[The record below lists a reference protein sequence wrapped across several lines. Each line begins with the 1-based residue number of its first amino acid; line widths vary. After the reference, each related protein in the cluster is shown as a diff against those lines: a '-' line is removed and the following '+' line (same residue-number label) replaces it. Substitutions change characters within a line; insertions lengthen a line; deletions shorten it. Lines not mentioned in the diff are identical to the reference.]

1 MNNYSNRKNIFKIDW
16 TLVLVY
22 IFLVGFGLANILSS
36 SISGENISLFD
47 FSTLYGKQFVFV
59 LASLLVIIITLT
71 IEVKFYERFSSIFY
85 LVCIFFVLGLFI
97 FGNNI
102 NGSLSWYSFNNL
114 TIQPSEFMK
123 VGAALAVAK
132 FISDIQTNMKKLSD
146 QLKLLLI
153 IMLPI
158 MLIILQNDT
167 GTSIVFFSLFFVLY
181 REGISQIYLLI
192 VFTILSISILTI
204 KTSISTAILLS
215 LIIILLNYLYKNKKS
230 RSIINSS
237 MILLFCIF
245 ISFLTDYTYK
255 NILKTHQRN
264 YISVWLDL
272 EKDPIKIKQMKR
284 TILYNLNESEKAIS
298 SGGLTGKGYL
308 EGSRTIG
315 NFVPEQHSDYIFSS
329 VGEEWGFLGSSFI
342 IVLYIILILRIVA
355 LSEMQKNHFSRIYG
369 YSIASIFFFHFM
381 INIGMVL
388 GLTPTIGIPLPF
400 LSYGGSS
407 LIAFTLLLFIF
418 IRLDGNRKNEW

>member
-1 MNNYSNRKNIFKIDW
+1 MYSERKNIFKIDW
-16 TLVLVY
+16 TLFLVY

-36 SISGENISLFD
+36 SISRENISLFD
-47 FSTLYGKQFVFV
+47 FNTLYEKQFIFI
-59 LASLLVIIITLT
+59 LLSLLVIIITLT

-97 FGNNI
+97 FGNKV
-102 NGSLSWYSFNNL
+102 NGALSWYSFNNL

-123 VGAALAVAK
+123 VGTALAISK

-153 IMLPI
+153 IILPL

-167 GTSIVFFSLFFVLY
+167 GTSIVFCSLFFVLY

-192 VFTILSISILTI
+192 AFIILSISILTI

-215 LIIILLNYLYKNKKS
+215 LIIILLNYLYKKKKS
-230 RSIINSS
+230 RRFINSS
-237 MILLFCIF
+237 MIFLFCIF
-245 ISFLTDYTYK
+245 ISFLTDYSYK

-264 YISVWLDL
+264 YISVWLNL

-308 EGSRTIG
+308 EGTRTIG
-315 NFVPEQHSDYIFSS
+315 NFVPEQHSDYIFST
-329 VGEEWGFLGSSFI
+329 VGEEWGFVGSSFI
-342 IVLYIILILRIVA
+342 IILYIILILRIVA
-355 LSEMQKNHFSRIYG
+355 LSELQKNNFSRIYG
-369 YSIASIFFFHFM
+369 YSVASIIFIHFM

-407 LIAFTLLLFIF
+407 LLAFTLLLFIF
-418 IRLDGNRKNEW
+418 IRLDANRINEW

>member
-1 MNNYSNRKNIFKIDW
+1 MYSNRKNIFKIDW

-47 FSTLYGKQFVFV
+47 FSTLYGKQFIFI
-59 LASLLVIIITLT
+59 LASLLVIIVTLT

-97 FGNNI
+97 FGNKV
-102 NGSLSWYSFNNL
+102 NGALSWYSFNNL

-123 VGAALAVAK
+123 AGTALAVAK

-192 VFTILSISILTI
+192 VFIILSISILTI
-204 KTSISTAILLS
+204 KISISTAILLS
-215 LIIILLNYLYKNKKS
+215 VIIILLNYLYKNKKS

-237 MILLFCIF
+237 MIFLFCII

-272 EKDPIKIKQMKR
+272 EKDPIKIKEMKR

-298 SGGLTGKGYL
+298 SGRLTGKGYL
-308 EGSRTIG
+308 EGTRTIG
-315 NFVPEQHSDYIFSS
+315 NFVPEQHSDYIFST

-355 LSEMQKNHFSRIYG
+355 LSELQKNHFSRIYG
-369 YSIASIFFFHFM
+369 YSIASIIFFHFM

-388 GLTPTIGIPLPF
+388 GLMPTIGIPLPF

-418 IRLDGNRKNEW
+418 IRLDGNRMNEW

>member
-1 MNNYSNRKNIFKIDW
+1 MYSERKNIFKIDW

-36 SISGENISLFD
+36 SISGENISLFN
-47 FSTLYGKQFVFV
+47 FNTLYGKQFIFI
-59 LASLLVIIITLT
+59 LLSLLVIIITLT

-85 LVCIFFVLGLFI
+85 LVCIFFILGLFA
-97 FGNNI
+97 FGNKV
-102 NGSLSWYSFNNL
+102 NGALSWYSFNNL

-132 FISDIQTNMKKLSD
+132 FISDIQTNMKKFSD

-153 IMLPI
+153 IVLPL

-167 GTSIVFFSLFFVLY
+167 GTSIVFCSLFFVLY

-192 VFTILSISILTI
+192 AFIILSISILTI
-204 KTSISTAILLS
+204 KISISTAILLS
-215 LIIILLNYLYKNKKS
+215 LIIILLNYLYKKKKS
-230 RSIINSS
+230 RRFINSL
-237 MILLFCIF
+237 MIFLFCIF
-245 ISFLTDYTYK
+245 ISFLTDYSYK

-264 YISVWLDL
+264 YISVWLNL

-308 EGSRTIG
+308 EGTRTIG
-315 NFVPEQHSDYIFSS
+315 NFVPEQHSDYIFST
-329 VGEEWGFLGSSFI
+329 VGEEWGFVGSSFI
-342 IVLYIILILRIVA
+342 IILYIILILRIVA
-355 LSEMQKNHFSRIYG
+355 LSELQKNHFSRIYG
-369 YSIASIFFFHFM
+369 YSVASIIFIHFM

-407 LIAFTLLLFIF
+407 LLAFTLLLFIF
-418 IRLDGNRKNEW
+418 IRLDANRINEW

>member
-1 MNNYSNRKNIFKIDW
+1 MYSERKNIFKIDW

-47 FSTLYGKQFVFV
+47 FNTLYGKQFIFI
-59 LASLLVIIITLT
+59 LSSLLVIIITLT

-97 FGNNI
+97 FGKEV
-102 NGSLSWYSFNNL
+102 NGALSWYSFNNL

-123 VGAALAVAK
+123 VGTALAISK
-132 FISDIQTNMKKLSD
+132 FISDIQINMKKLSD

-153 IMLPI
+153 IILPL

-167 GTSIVFFSLFFVLY
+167 GTSIVFCSLFFVLY

-192 VFTILSISILTI
+192 AFIILSVSILTI

-215 LIIILLNYLYKNKKS
+215 LIIILLNYLYKKKKS
-230 RSIINSS
+230 RRFINSS
-237 MILLFCIF
+237 MIFLFCIF
-245 ISFLTDYTYK
+245 ISFLTNYSYK

-264 YISVWLDL
+264 YISVWLNL

-308 EGSRTIG
+308 EGTRTIG
-315 NFVPEQHSDYIFSS
+315 NFVPEQHSDYIFSTI
-329 VGEEWGFLGSSFI
+329 GEEWGFVGSSFI
-342 IVLYIILILRIVA
+342 IILYIILILRIVA
-355 LSEMQKNHFSRIYG
+355 LSELQKNNFSRIYG
-369 YSIASIFFFHFM
+369 YSVASIIFIHFM

-407 LIAFTLLLFIF
+407 LLAFTLLLFIF
-418 IRLDGNRKNEW
+418 IRLDANKINEW

>member
-1 MNNYSNRKNIFKIDW
+1 MYSERKNIFKIDW

-47 FSTLYGKQFVFV
+47 FNTLYGKQFIFI
-59 LASLLVIIITLT
+59 LSSLLVIIITLT

-97 FGNNI
+97 FGKEV
-102 NGSLSWYSFNNL
+102 NGALSWYSFNNL

-123 VGAALAVAK
+123 VGTALAISK
-132 FISDIQTNMKKLSD
+132 FISDIQINMKKLSD

-153 IMLPI
+153 IILPL

-192 VFTILSISILTI
+192 AFIILSVSILTI

-215 LIIILLNYLYKNKKS
+215 LIIILLNYLYKKKKS
-230 RSIINSS
+230 RRFMNSS
-237 MILLFCIF
+237 MIFLFCIF
-245 ISFLTDYTYK
+245 ISFLTDYSYK

-264 YISVWLDL
+264 YISVWLNL

-298 SGGLTGKGYL
+298 SGGFTGKGYL
-308 EGSRTIG
+308 EGTRTIG
-315 NFVPEQHSDYIFSS
+315 NFVPEQHSDYIFSTI
-329 VGEEWGFLGSSFI
+329 GEEWGFVGSSFI
-342 IVLYIILILRIVA
+342 IILYIILILRIVA
-355 LSEMQKNHFSRIYG
+355 LSELQKNNFSRIYG
-369 YSIASIFFFHFM
+369 YSVASIIFIHFM

-407 LIAFTLLLFIF
+407 LLAFTLLLFIF
-418 IRLDGNRKNEW
+418 IRLDANRINEW

>member
-1 MNNYSNRKNIFKIDW
+1 MYSERKNIFKIDW

-47 FSTLYGKQFVFV
+47 FNTLYGKQFIFI
-59 LASLLVIIITLT
+59 LSSLLVIIITLT

-97 FGNNI
+97 FGNKV
-102 NGSLSWYSFNNL
+102 NGALSWYSFNNL

-123 VGAALAVAK
+123 VGTALAIAK

-153 IMLPI
+153 IILPLI
-158 MLIILQNDT
+158 LIILQNDT

-192 VFTILSISILTI
+192 AFIILSISILTI

-215 LIIILLNYLYKNKKS
+215 LIIILLNYLYKKKKS
-230 RSIINSS
+230 RRFINSS
-237 MILLFCIF
+237 MIFLFCIF
-245 ISFLTDYTYK
+245 ISFLTDYSYK

-264 YISVWLDL
+264 YISVWLNL

-308 EGSRTIG
+308 EGTRTIG
-315 NFVPEQHSDYIFSS
+315 NFVPEQHSDYIFST
-329 VGEEWGFLGSSFI
+329 VGEEWGFVGSSFI
-342 IVLYIILILRIVA
+342 IILYIILILRIVA
-355 LSEMQKNHFSRIYG
+355 LSELQKNHFSRIYG
-369 YSIASIFFFHFM
+369 YSVASIIFVHFM

-407 LIAFTLLLFIF
+407 LLAFTLLLFIF
-418 IRLDGNRKNEW
+418 IRLDANRINEW

>member
-1 MNNYSNRKNIFKIDW
+1 
-16 TLVLVY
+16 
-22 IFLVGFGLANILSS
+22 
-36 SISGENISLFD
+36 
-47 FSTLYGKQFVFV
+47 
-59 LASLLVIIITLT
+59 
-71 IEVKFYERFSSIFY
+71 
-85 LVCIFFVLGLFI
+85 
-97 FGNNI
+97 
-102 NGSLSWYSFNNL
+102 
-114 TIQPSEFMK
+114 MK
-123 VGAALAVAK
+123 VGTALAVAK
-132 FISDIQTNMKKLSD
+132 FASDIQTNMKKFTD

-153 IMLPI
+153 IVTPI
-158 MLIILQNDT
+158 ILIILQNDT

-192 VFTILSISILTI
+192 VFIILSISILTI

-215 LIIILLNYLYKNKKS
+215 VIIILLNYLFKNRKS

-237 MILLFCIF
+237 MIFLFCII

-284 TILYNLNESEKAIS
+284 TVLYNLNESEKAIS

-342 IVLYIILILRIVA
+342 IVVYIILILRIVA

-369 YSIASIFFFHFM
+369 YSIASIIFFHFM

>member
-1 MNNYSNRKNIFKIDW
+1 MYSERKNIFKIDW
-16 TLVLVY
+16 ALVLVY

-47 FSTLYGKQFVFV
+47 FNALYGKQFIFI
-59 LASLLVIIITLT
+59 LLSLLVIIITLT

-85 LVCIFFVLGLFI
+85 LVCIFFILGLFV
-97 FGNNI
+97 FGNKV
-102 NGSLSWYSFNNL
+102 NGALSWYSFNNL

-123 VGAALAVAK
+123 VGTALAVAK

-153 IMLPI
+153 IILPLI
-158 MLIILQNDT
+158 LIILQNDT

-192 VFTILSISILTI
+192 AFIILSISILTI

-215 LIIILLNYLYKNKKS
+215 LIIILLNYLYKKKKS
-230 RSIINSS
+230 RRFINSS
-237 MILLFCIF
+237 MIFLFCIF
-245 ISFLTDYTYK
+245 ISFLTDYSYK

-264 YISVWLDL
+264 YISVWLNL

-308 EGSRTIG
+308 EGTRTIG
-315 NFVPEQHSDYIFSS
+315 NFVPEQHSDYIFST
-329 VGEEWGFLGSSFI
+329 VGEEWGFVGSSFI
-342 IVLYIILILRIVA
+342 IILYIILILRIVT
-355 LSEMQKNHFSRIYG
+355 LSELQKNHFSRIYG
-369 YSIASIFFFHFM
+369 YSVASIIFIHFM

-407 LIAFTLLLFIF
+407 LLAFTLLLFIF
-418 IRLDGNRKNEW
+418 IRLDANRINEW

>member
-1 MNNYSNRKNIFKIDW
+1 MYSNRKNIFKIDW

-97 FGNNI
+97 FGNEVK
-102 NGSLSWYSFNNL
+102 GALSWYSFNDF

-123 VGAALAVAK
+123 AGTALAVAK

-158 MLIILQNDT
+158 ILIILQNDT

-192 VFTILSISILTI
+192 AFIILSISILTI

-215 LIIILLNYLYKNKKS
+215 GIIVLLNYLYKNKKS

-272 EKDPIKIKQMKR
+272 EKDPVKIKQMKR
-284 TILYNLNESEKAIS
+284 TVLYNLNESEKAIS

-308 EGSRTIG
+308 EGTRTIG
-315 NFVPEQHSDYIFSS
+315 NFVPEQHSDYIFST

-342 IVLYIILILRIVA
+342 IVLYIILILRIVT
-355 LSEMQKNHFSRIYG
+355 LSELQKNHFSRIYG
-369 YSIASIFFFHFM
+369 YSVASIIFFHFM

-400 LSYGGSS
+400 LSYGGSN

-418 IRLDGNRKNEW
+418 IRLDGNRINEW

>member
-1 MNNYSNRKNIFKIDW
+1 MYSQRKNIFKIDW

-47 FSTLYGKQFVFV
+47 FNTLYGKQFIFI
-59 LASLLVIIITLT
+59 LSSLLVIIITLT

-97 FGNNI
+97 FGKEV
-102 NGSLSWYSFNNL
+102 NGALSWYSFNNL

-123 VGAALAVAK
+123 VGTALAISK
-132 FISDIQTNMKKLSD
+132 FISDIQINMKKLSD

-153 IMLPI
+153 IILPL

-192 VFTILSISILTI
+192 AFIILSVSILTI

-215 LIIILLNYLYKNKKS
+215 LIIILLNYLYKKKKS
-230 RSIINSS
+230 RRFMNSS
-237 MILLFCIF
+237 MIFLFCIF
-245 ISFLTDYTYK
+245 ISFLTDYSYK

-264 YISVWLDL
+264 YISVWLNL

-298 SGGLTGKGYL
+298 SGGFTGKGYL
-308 EGSRTIG
+308 EGTRTIG
-315 NFVPEQHSDYIFSS
+315 NFVPEQHSDYIFSTI
-329 VGEEWGFLGSSFI
+329 GEEWGFVGSSFI
-342 IVLYIILILRIVA
+342 IILYIILILRIVA
-355 LSEMQKNHFSRIYG
+355 LSELQKNNFSRIYG
-369 YSIASIFFFHFM
+369 YSVASIIFIHFM

-407 LIAFTLLLFIF
+407 LLAFTLLLFIF
-418 IRLDGNRKNEW
+418 IRLDANRINEW

>member
-1 MNNYSNRKNIFKIDW
+1 MYSNRKNIFKIDW

-59 LASLLVIIITLT
+59 LASLLVILITLT

-158 MLIILQNDT
+158 ILIILQNDT

-192 VFTILSISILTI
+192 AFIILSISILTI
-204 KTSISTAILLS
+204 KTSISTAILFS
-215 LIIILLNYLYKNKKS
+215 VIIILLNYLYKNKKS

-237 MILLFCIF
+237 MIFLFCIF
-245 ISFLTDYTYK
+245 ISFLTDYTYN

-308 EGSRTIG
+308 EGTRTIG
-315 NFVPEQHSDYIFSS
+315 NFVPEQHSDYIFST
-329 VGEEWGFLGSSFI
+329 VGEEWGFMGSSFI
-342 IVLYIILILRIVA
+342 IVLYIILILRIVT
-355 LSEMQKNHFSRIYG
+355 LSELQKSHFSKIYG
-369 YSIASIFFFHFM
+369 YSVASIIFLHFM

-418 IRLDGNRKNEW
+418 IRLDGNRINEW

>member
-1 MNNYSNRKNIFKIDW
+1 MYSERKNIFKIDW

-36 SISGENISLFD
+36 SVSGENISLFD
-47 FSTLYGKQFVFV
+47 FNALYGKQFIFI
-59 LASLLVIIITLT
+59 LLSLLVIIITLT

-97 FGNNI
+97 FGKEV
-102 NGSLSWYSFNNL
+102 NGALSWYSFNNL

-132 FISDIQTNMKKLSD
+132 FISDIQTNMKKISD

-153 IMLPI
+153 IVLPL

-192 VFTILSISILTI
+192 AFIILSISILTI
-204 KTSISTAILLS
+204 KISISTAILLS
-215 LIIILLNYLYKNKKS
+215 LIIILLNYLYKKKKS
-230 RSIINSS
+230 RRFINSL
-237 MILLFCIF
+237 MIFLFCIF
-245 ISFLTDYTYK
+245 ISFLTDYSYK

-264 YISVWLDL
+264 YISVWLNL

-308 EGSRTIG
+308 EGTRTIG
-315 NFVPEQHSDYIFSS
+315 NFVPEQHSDYIFST
-329 VGEEWGFLGSSFI
+329 VGEEWGFVGSSFI
-342 IVLYIILILRIVA
+342 IILYIILILRIVA
-355 LSEMQKNHFSRIYG
+355 LSELQKNHFSRIYG
-369 YSIASIFFFHFM
+369 YSVASIIFIHFM

-407 LIAFTLLLFIF
+407 LLAFTLLLFIF
-418 IRLDGNRKNEW
+418 IRLDANRINEW

>member
-1 MNNYSNRKNIFKIDW
+1 MYSNRKNIFKIDW

-36 SISGENISLFD
+36 SISGESILLFD
-47 FSTLYGKQFVFV
+47 FSTLYGKQFIFI

-97 FGNNI
+97 FGNKV
-102 NGSLSWYSFNNL
+102 NGALSWYSFNNL

-123 VGAALAVAK
+123 VGTALAVAK

-192 VFTILSISILTI
+192 VFIILSISILTI
-204 KTSISTAILLS
+204 KISISTAILLS
-215 LIIILLNYLYKNKKS
+215 VIIILLNYLYKNKKS

-237 MILLFCIF
+237 MIFLFCII

-272 EKDPIKIKQMKR
+272 EKDPIKIKEMKR

-298 SGGLTGKGYL
+298 SGRLTGKGYL
-308 EGSRTIG
+308 EGTRTIG
-315 NFVPEQHSDYIFSS
+315 NFVPEQHSDYIFST

-355 LSEMQKNHFSRIYG
+355 LSELQKNHFSRIYG
-369 YSIASIFFFHFM
+369 YSIASIIFFHFM

-388 GLTPTIGIPLPF
+388 GLMPTIGIPLPF

-418 IRLDGNRKNEW
+418 IRLDGNRINEW

>member
-1 MNNYSNRKNIFKIDW
+1 MYSERKNIFKIDW
-16 TLVLVY
+16 TLFLVY

-47 FSTLYGKQFVFV
+47 FNALYGKQFIFI
-59 LASLLVIIITLT
+59 LLSLLVIIITLT

-85 LVCIFFVLGLFI
+85 LVCIFFILGLFV
-97 FGNNI
+97 FGNKV
-102 NGSLSWYSFNNL
+102 NGALSWYSFNNL

-123 VGAALAVAK
+123 VGTALAVAK

-153 IMLPI
+153 IILPLI
-158 MLIILQNDT
+158 LIILQNDT

-192 VFTILSISILTI
+192 AFIILSISILTI

-215 LIIILLNYLYKNKKS
+215 LIIILLNYLYKKKKS
-230 RSIINSS
+230 RRLINSS
-237 MILLFCIF
+237 MIFLFCIF
-245 ISFLTDYTYK
+245 ISFLTDYSYK

-264 YISVWLDL
+264 YISVWLNL

-315 NFVPEQHSDYIFSS
+315 NFVPEQHSDYIFST
-329 VGEEWGFLGSSFI
+329 VGEEWGFVGSSFI
-342 IVLYIILILRIVA
+342 IILYIILILRIVA
-355 LSEMQKNHFSRIYG
+355 LSELQKNHFSRIYG
-369 YSIASIFFFHFM
+369 YSVASIIFIHFM

-407 LIAFTLLLFIF
+407 LLAFTLLLFIF
-418 IRLDGNRKNEW
+418 IRLDANRINEW

>member
-1 MNNYSNRKNIFKIDW
+1 MYSERKNIFKIDW

-47 FSTLYGKQFVFV
+47 FNALYGKQFIFI
-59 LASLLVIIITLT
+59 LLSLLVIIITLT

-85 LVCIFFVLGLFI
+85 LVCIFFILGLFV
-97 FGNNI
+97 FGNKV
-102 NGSLSWYSFNNL
+102 NGALSWYSFNNL

-123 VGAALAVAK
+123 VGTALAVAK

-153 IMLPI
+153 IILPLI
-158 MLIILQNDT
+158 LIILQNDT

-192 VFTILSISILTI
+192 AFIILSISILTI

-215 LIIILLNYLYKNKKS
+215 LIIILLNYLYKKKKS
-230 RSIINSS
+230 RRFINSS
-237 MILLFCIF
+237 MIFLFCIF
-245 ISFLTDYTYK
+245 MSFLTDYSYK

-264 YISVWLDL
+264 YISVWLNL

-308 EGSRTIG
+308 EGTRTIG
-315 NFVPEQHSDYIFSS
+315 NFVPEQHSDYIFSTI
-329 VGEEWGFLGSSFI
+329 GEEWGFVGSSFI
-342 IVLYIILILRIVA
+342 IILYIILILRIVA
-355 LSEMQKNHFSRIYG
+355 LSELQKNNFSRIYG
-369 YSIASIFFFHFM
+369 YSVASIIFIHFM

-388 GLTPTIGIPLPF
+388 GLMPTIGIPLPF

-407 LIAFTLLLFIF
+407 LLAFTLLLFIF
-418 IRLDGNRKNEW
+418 IRLDANRINEW

>member
-1 MNNYSNRKNIFKIDW
+1 MYSNRKNIFKIDW

-47 FSTLYGKQFVFV
+47 FSTLYGKQFIFI

-97 FGNNI
+97 FGNKV
-102 NGSLSWYSFNNL
+102 NGALSWYSFNNL

-123 VGAALAVAK
+123 VGTALAVAK
-132 FISDIQTNMKKLSD
+132 FISDIQTNMKKFSD

-153 IMLPI
+153 IVLPL

-167 GTSIVFFSLFFVLY
+167 GTSIVFCSLFFVLY

-192 VFTILSISILTI
+192 AFIILSISILTI
-204 KTSISTAILLS
+204 KISISTAILLS
-215 LIIILLNYLYKNKKS
+215 VIIILLNYLYKNKKS

-237 MILLFCIF
+237 MIFLFCII

-272 EKDPIKIKQMKR
+272 EKDPIKIKEMKR

-298 SGGLTGKGYL
+298 SGRLTGKGYL
-308 EGSRTIG
+308 EGTRTIG
-315 NFVPEQHSDYIFSS
+315 NFVPEQHSDYIFST

-355 LSEMQKNHFSRIYG
+355 LSELQKNHFSRIYG
-369 YSIASIFFFHFM
+369 YSIASIIFFHFM

-388 GLTPTIGIPLPF
+388 GLMPTIGIPLPF

-418 IRLDGNRKNEW
+418 IRLDGNRMNEW

>member
-1 MNNYSNRKNIFKIDW
+1 MYSNRKNIFKIDW

-47 FSTLYGKQFVFV
+47 FSTLYGKQFIFI
-59 LASLLVIIITLT
+59 LASLLVIIVTLT

-97 FGNNI
+97 FGNKV
-102 NGSLSWYSFNNL
+102 NGALSWYSFNNL

-123 VGAALAVAK
+123 VGTALAVAK

-192 VFTILSISILTI
+192 VFIILSISILTI
-204 KTSISTAILLS
+204 KISISTAILLS
-215 LIIILLNYLYKNKKS
+215 VIIILLNYLYKNKKS

-237 MILLFCIF
+237 MIFLFCII

-272 EKDPIKIKQMKR
+272 EKDPIKIKEMKR

-298 SGGLTGKGYL
+298 SGRLTGKGYL
-308 EGSRTIG
+308 EGTRTIG
-315 NFVPEQHSDYIFSS
+315 NFVPEQHSDYIFST
-329 VGEEWGFLGSSFI
+329 VGEEWGFMGSSFI

-355 LSEMQKNHFSRIYG
+355 LSELQKSHFSKIYG
-369 YSIASIFFFHFM
+369 YSVASIIFLHFM

-388 GLTPTIGIPLPF
+388 GLMPTIGIPLPF

-418 IRLDGNRKNEW
+418 IRLDGNRMNEW

>member
-1 MNNYSNRKNIFKIDW
+1 MYSNRKNIFKIDW
-16 TLVLVY
+16 TLILVY

-47 FSTLYGKQFVFV
+47 FSTLYGKQFIFI
-59 LASLLVIIITLT
+59 LASLLVIIVTLT

-192 VFTILSISILTI
+192 VFIILSISILTI
-204 KTSISTAILLS
+204 KISISTAILLS
-215 LIIILLNYLYKNKKS
+215 VIIILLNYLYKNKKS

-237 MILLFCIF
+237 MIFLFCII

-272 EKDPIKIKQMKR
+272 EKDPIKIKEMKR

-298 SGGLTGKGYL
+298 SGRLTGKGYL
-308 EGSRTIG
+308 EGTRTIG
-315 NFVPEQHSDYIFSS
+315 NFVPEQHSDYIFST

-355 LSEMQKNHFSRIYG
+355 LSELQKNHFSRIYG
-369 YSIASIFFFHFM
+369 YSIASIIFFHFM

-388 GLTPTIGIPLPF
+388 GLMPTIGIPLPF

-418 IRLDGNRKNEW
+418 IRLDGNRINEW

>member
-1 MNNYSNRKNIFKIDW
+1 MYSGRKNIFKIDW
-16 TLVLVY
+16 TLFLVY

-36 SISGENISLFD
+36 SVSGENISLFD
-47 FSTLYGKQFVFV
+47 FNTLYEKQFIFI
-59 LASLLVIIITLT
+59 LLSLLVIIITLT

-97 FGNNI
+97 FGNKV
-102 NGSLSWYSFNNL
+102 NGALSWYSFNNL

-123 VGAALAVAK
+123 VGTALAIAK

-153 IMLPI
+153 IILPL

-167 GTSIVFFSLFFVLY
+167 GTSIVFCSLFFVLY

-192 VFTILSISILTI
+192 AFIILSISILTI

-215 LIIILLNYLYKNKKS
+215 LIIILLNYLYKKKKS
-230 RSIINSS
+230 RRFINSS
-237 MILLFCIF
+237 MIFLFCIF
-245 ISFLTDYTYK
+245 ISFLTDYSYK

-264 YISVWLDL
+264 YISVWLNL

-308 EGSRTIG
+308 EGTRTIG
-315 NFVPEQHSDYIFSS
+315 NFVPEQHSDYIFST
-329 VGEEWGFLGSSFI
+329 VGEEWGFVGSSFI
-342 IVLYIILILRIVA
+342 IILYIILILRIVA
-355 LSEMQKNHFSRIYG
+355 LSELQKNNFSRIYG
-369 YSIASIFFFHFM
+369 YSVASIIFIHFM

-407 LIAFTLLLFIF
+407 LLAFTLLLFIF
-418 IRLDGNRKNEW
+418 IRLDANRINEW

>member
-1 MNNYSNRKNIFKIDW
+1 MYSNRKNIFKIDW

-47 FSTLYGKQFVFV
+47 FSTLYGKQFIFI
-59 LASLLVIIITLT
+59 LASLLVIIVTLT

-158 MLIILQNDT
+158 ILIILQNDT

-192 VFTILSISILTI
+192 VFIILSISILTI
-204 KTSISTAILLS
+204 KISISTAILLS
-215 LIIILLNYLYKNKKS
+215 VIIILLNYLYKNKKS

-237 MILLFCIF
+237 MIFLFCIF
-245 ISFLTDYTYK
+245 ISFLTDYTYN

-272 EKDPIKIKQMKR
+272 EKDPIKIKEMKR

-298 SGGLTGKGYL
+298 SGRLTGKGYL
-308 EGSRTIG
+308 EGTRTIG
-315 NFVPEQHSDYIFSS
+315 NFVPEQHSDYIFST

-355 LSEMQKNHFSRIYG
+355 LSELQKNHFSRIYG
-369 YSIASIFFFHFM
+369 YSIASIIFFHFM

-388 GLTPTIGIPLPF
+388 GLMPTIGIPLPF

-418 IRLDGNRKNEW
+418 IRLDGNRMNEW

>member
-1 MNNYSNRKNIFKIDW
+1 MYSNRKNIFKIDW

-158 MLIILQNDT
+158 ILIILQNDT

-192 VFTILSISILTI
+192 VFIILSISILTI
-204 KTSISTAILLS
+204 KTSISTAILFS
-215 LIIILLNYLYKNKKS
+215 VIIILLNYLYKNKKS

-237 MILLFCIF
+237 MIFLFCIF
-245 ISFLTDYTYK
+245 ISFLTDYTYN

-308 EGSRTIG
+308 EGTRTIG
-315 NFVPEQHSDYIFSS
+315 NFVPEQHSDYIFST
-329 VGEEWGFLGSSFI
+329 VGEEWGFMGSSFI

-355 LSEMQKNHFSRIYG
+355 LSELQKSHFSKIYG
-369 YSIASIFFFHFM
+369 YSVASIIFLHFM

-418 IRLDGNRKNEW
+418 IRLDGNRINEW

>member
-1 MNNYSNRKNIFKIDW
+1 MHSSRKNIFRIDW
-16 TLVLVY
+16 VLVLVY
-22 IFLVGFGLANILSS
+22 IFLIGFGLANILSS
-36 SISGENISLFD
+36 SISGENISLLD
-47 FSTLYGKQFVFV
+47 FSSLYGKQFVFILTSV
-59 LASLLVIIITLT
+59 LVIIITLT

-85 LVCIFFVLGLFI
+85 LVCIFFVFGLFL
-97 FGNNI
+97 FGSEV
-102 NGSLSWYSFNNL
+102 NGALSWYSFNNF

-123 VGAALAVAK
+123 AGAALGIAK
-132 FISDIQTNMKKLSD
+132 FISDIQTNMKELSD

-153 IMLPI
+153 IGLPI
-158 MLIILQNDT
+158 ILIILQNDT

-181 REGISQIYLLI
+181 REGVSQIYLLV
-192 VFTILSISILTI
+192 VFIILSISILTI
-204 KTSISTAILLS
+204 KTSISTSILLS

-230 RSIINSS
+230 RSIVNSS
-237 MILLFCIF
+237 MIFLFCIF
-245 ISFLTDYTYK
+245 MSFLTDYTYK

-308 EGSRTIG
+308 EGTRTIG
-315 NFVPEQHSDYIFSS
+315 NFVPEQHSDYIFST

-342 IVLYIILILRIVA
+342 IVLYIILVLRIVI
-355 LSEMQKNHFSRIYG
+355 LSELQKNYFSRIYG
-369 YSIASIFFFHFM
+369 YSVASIIFFHFM

-407 LIAFTLLLFIF
+407 LIAFTLMLFIF
-418 IRLDGNRKNEW
+418 IRLDGNRINEW

>member
-1 MNNYSNRKNIFKIDW
+1 MYSERKNIFKIDW

-36 SISGENISLFD
+36 SISGENISLFN
-47 FSTLYGKQFVFV
+47 FNALYGKQFIFI
-59 LASLLVIIITLT
+59 LLSLLVIIITLT

-85 LVCIFFVLGLFI
+85 LVCIFFILGLFA
-97 FGNNI
+97 FGNKV
-102 NGSLSWYSFNNL
+102 NGALSWYSFNNL

-123 VGAALAVAK
+123 VGTALAVAK
-132 FISDIQTNMKKLSD
+132 FISDIQTNMKKISD

-153 IMLPI
+153 IVLPL

-167 GTSIVFFSLFFVLY
+167 GTSIVFCSLFFVLY

-192 VFTILSISILTI
+192 AFIILSISILTI
-204 KTSISTAILLS
+204 KISISTAILLS
-215 LIIILLNYLYKNKKS
+215 LIIILLNYLYKKKKS
-230 RSIINSS
+230 RRFINSL
-237 MILLFCIF
+237 MIFLFCIF
-245 ISFLTDYTYK
+245 MSFLTDYSYK

-264 YISVWLDL
+264 YISVWLNL

-308 EGSRTIG
+308 EGTRTIG
-315 NFVPEQHSDYIFSS
+315 NFVPEQHSDYIFST
-329 VGEEWGFLGSSFI
+329 VGEEWGFVGSSFI
-342 IVLYIILILRIVA
+342 IILYIILILRIVA
-355 LSEMQKNHFSRIYG
+355 LSELQKNHFSRIYG
-369 YSIASIFFFHFM
+369 YSVASIIFIHFM

-400 LSYGGSS
+400 LSYGGSN
-407 LIAFTLLLFIF
+407 LLAFTLLLFIF
-418 IRLDGNRKNEW
+418 IRLDANRINEW

>member
-1 MNNYSNRKNIFKIDW
+1 MYSERKNIFKIDW

-47 FSTLYGKQFVFV
+47 FNALYGKQFIFI
-59 LASLLVIIITLT
+59 LLSLLVIIITLT

-85 LVCIFFVLGLFI
+85 LVCIFFILGLFA
-97 FGNNI
+97 FGNKV
-102 NGSLSWYSFNNL
+102 NGALSWYSFNNL

-123 VGAALAVAK
+123 VGTALAVAK
-132 FISDIQTNMKKLSD
+132 FISDIQTNMKKFSD

-153 IMLPI
+153 IVLPL

-192 VFTILSISILTI
+192 AFIILSISILTI
-204 KTSISTAILLS
+204 KISISTAILLS
-215 LIIILLNYLYKNKKS
+215 LIIILLNYLYKKKKS
-230 RSIINSS
+230 RRFINSS
-237 MILLFCIF
+237 MIFLFCIF
-245 ISFLTDYTYK
+245 ISFLTNYSYK

-264 YISVWLDL
+264 YISVWLNL

-308 EGSRTIG
+308 EGTRTIG
-315 NFVPEQHSDYIFSS
+315 NFVPEQHSDYIFST
-329 VGEEWGFLGSSFI
+329 VGEEWGFVGSSFI
-342 IVLYIILILRIVA
+342 IILYIILILRIVA
-355 LSEMQKNHFSRIYG
+355 LSELQKNHFSRIYG
-369 YSIASIFFFHFM
+369 YSVASIIFIHFM

-407 LIAFTLLLFIF
+407 LLAFTLLLFIF
-418 IRLDGNRKNEW
+418 IRLDANRINEW

>member
-1 MNNYSNRKNIFKIDW
+1 MIFFIIYKGGD
-16 TLVLVY
+16 
-22 IFLVGFGLANILSS
+22 GF
-36 SISGENISLFD
+36 
-47 FSTLYGKQFVFV
+47 YGKQFFFI

-85 LVCIFFVLGLFI
+85 LVCIFFVLGLFL
-97 FGNNI
+97 FGNKV
-102 NGSLSWYSFNNL
+102 NGALSWYSFNGF

-123 VGAALAVAK
+123 AGTALAVAK

-192 VFTILSISILTI
+192 VFIILSISILTI
-204 KTSISTAILLS
+204 KTSISAAILLS
-215 LIIILLNYLYKNKKS
+215 VIIILLNYLYKNKKS
-230 RSIINSS
+230 RSIMNSS
-237 MILLFCIF
+237 IIFLFCIF
-245 ISFLTDYTYK
+245 MSFLTDYTYK

-308 EGSRTIG
+308 EGTRTIG
-315 NFVPEQHSDYIFSS
+315 NFVPEQHSDYIFST

-342 IVLYIILILRIVA
+342 IVLYIILILRIVL
-355 LSEMQKNHFSRIYG
+355 LSELQKNHFSRIYG
-369 YSIASIFFFHFM
+369 YSVASIIFFHFM

-407 LIAFTLLLFIF
+407 LIAFTLMLFIF
-418 IRLDGNRKNEW
+418 IRLDGNRINEW

>member
-1 MNNYSNRKNIFKIDW
+1 MHSSRKNIFRIDW
-16 TLVLVY
+16 VLVLVY
-22 IFLVGFGLANILSS
+22 IFLIGFGLANILSS
-36 SISGENISLFD
+36 SISGENISLLD
-47 FSTLYGKQFVFV
+47 FSSLYGKQFVFILTSV
-59 LASLLVIIITLT
+59 LVIIITLT

-85 LVCIFFVLGLFI
+85 LVCIFFVFGLFL
-97 FGNNI
+97 FGSEV
-102 NGSLSWYSFNNL
+102 NGALSWYSFNNF

-123 VGAALAVAK
+123 AGAALGIAK
-132 FISDIQTNMKKLSD
+132 FISDIQTNMKELSD

-153 IMLPI
+153 IGLPI
-158 MLIILQNDT
+158 ILIILQNDT

-181 REGISQIYLLI
+181 REGVSQIYLLV
-192 VFTILSISILTI
+192 VFIILSISILTI
-204 KTSISTAILLS
+204 KTSISTSILLS

-230 RSIINSS
+230 RSIVNSS
-237 MILLFCIF
+237 MIFLFCIF
-245 ISFLTDYTYK
+245 MSFLTDYTYK

-308 EGSRTIG
+308 EGTRTIG
-315 NFVPEQHSDYIFSS
+315 NFVPEQHSDYIFST

-342 IVLYIILILRIVA
+342 IVLYIILILRIVL
-355 LSEMQKNHFSRIYG
+355 LSELQKNHFSRIYG
-369 YSIASIFFFHFM
+369 YSVASIIFFHFM

-407 LIAFTLLLFIF
+407 LIAFTLMLFIF
-418 IRLDGNRKNEW
+418 IRLDGNRINEW